1 MPTRCRRS
9 RRSCLCRSPGKLP
22 GEVRISMDLQTGLPV
37 RTYGSFPPLAGR
49 GLPARV
55 FEGLLRSGDGILGET
70 SHPPFFL
77 RNGQPVLSDASGVR
91 HTSLLNHSAASQPP
105 SRREPWG
112 TTAATW
118 HGSSANPGPLS
129 RTLTMPQWPSSRR
142 FHVRRIPG
150 KTPLISRG
158 CLTVVVLV
166 CACLL
171 SPSGLFWTCRRAAR
185 SVHGERQQAPS
196 RGEGEWSPSTAS
208 DQIRPPARK
217 GQVERE
223 AISQQTGRTD
233 ARRRRTGRHS
243 PTPSGDTAPRP
254 VTTTR
259 RMASS
264 RADGALACGRER
276 MLERNR
282 RRTRGRRE
290 GKVCTTSRRACRQR
304 ARGGPRPSR
313 RLSITVP
320 LTSRMAGLWSLWE
333 ARRRARPADG
343 IYMDI

>member
-1 MPTRCRRS
+1 MAAYPPVICQHGAVDLVEVAYAGAQANSLAKSEYRWTCRQA
-9 RRSCLCRSPGKLP
+9 CLL
-22 GEVRISMDLQTGLPV
+22 

-105 SRREPWG
+105 SRREPGG

-158 CLTVVVLV
+158 CSTVVVLV
-166 CACLL
+166 CACLR

-185 SVHGERQQAPS
+185 PVHGERQQAPS
-196 RGEGEWSPSTAS
+196 RGRRRVESLDGQRS
-208 DQIRPPARK
+208 DQATCP
-217 GQVERE
+217 E
-223 AISQQTGRTD
+223 
-233 ARRRRTGRHS
+233 
-243 PTPSGDTAPRP
+243 
-254 VTTTR
+254 
-259 RMASS
+259 
-264 RADGALACGRER
+264 GAGREGSHITTDR
-276 MLERNR
+276 KNR
-282 RRTRGRRE
+282 RPKEKDGTTLTHAQRRHRAQTRDDDSPHG
-290 GKVCTTSRRACRQR
+290 VV
-304 ARGGPRPSR
+304 AR
-313 RLSITVP
+313 
-320 LTSRMAGLWSLWE
+320 
-333 ARRRARPADG
+333 
-343 IYMDI
+343 

>member
-1 MPTRCRRS
+1 
-9 RRSCLCRSPGKLP
+9 
-22 GEVRISMDLQTGLPV
+22 MDLQTGLPV

-158 CLTVVVLV
+158 CL
-166 CACLL
+166 
-171 SPSGLFWTCRRAAR
+171 
-185 SVHGERQQAPS
+185 
-196 RGEGEWSPSTAS
+196 
-208 DQIRPPARK
+208 
-217 GQVERE
+217 
-223 AISQQTGRTD
+223 
-233 ARRRRTGRHS
+233 
-243 PTPSGDTAPRP
+243 
-254 VTTTR
+254 
-259 RMASS
+259 
-264 RADGALACGRER
+264 
-276 MLERNR
+276 
-282 RRTRGRRE
+282 
-290 GKVCTTSRRACRQR
+290 
-304 ARGGPRPSR
+304 
-313 RLSITVP
+313 
-320 LTSRMAGLWSLWE
+320 
-333 ARRRARPADG
+333 
-343 IYMDI
+343 